1 MYIPIKKG
9 LQMAELPHQPCP
21 YDGCYSTDAF
31 SYNTEGYGKCHSCSR
46 KYPSKDKLLPWANEK
61 YPTAYSMNSEQEKL
75 VVNSTT
81 TSTMTKLS
89 VVENLLTPVIR
100 GYRDINKDVMAY
112 YNVTTYVDA
121 NGEPVKQ
128 DYIYPAGGKK
138 VRTLPKSFRAE
149 GGFKGD
155 ELFGMDKFNAGCA
168 KAVTITE
175 GELDALSAYQMLGS
189 KYPVVSLPSA
199 TPSGKLFEKCKDWLG
214 SFEKIYLSFDSDGK
228 SDGVAHK
235 LANIF
240 PNRVYNVPHDKY
252 KDANE
257 FLQAGAA
264 KEYSNAW
271 WNAQKYIPENI
282 FNTTEQFLSIIHDE
296 DDSSYLSTG
305 IQALDDVILGLMRGH
320 FTVFQAPEGIGKTEF
335 MRFLEFNLLMHH
347 DNIPIAICHME
358 EVKKRSLL
366 GLASYQLDKNV
377 TRRDLITNQT
387 EVDDAIKLMTEKE
400 NLYQFTIGVDDDPNS
415 ILEQI
420 RFLSQACGVHYIF
433 FEPIQDLAYSRQG
446 DESAEQFLSQ
456 LATKL
461 ARLSAELNVG
471 IVTIAHE
478 NDDGAIRDSRM
489 IGKRASVVI
498 KLKRDKMADDADA
511 RNTTELLVIK
521 NRPTGSTGYAG
532 QLFFN
537 SDTFTLS
544 EKGGNY

>member
-1 MYIPIKKG
+1 
-9 LQMAELPHQPCP
+9 L
-21 YDGCYSTDAF
+21 
-31 SYNTEGYGKCHSCSR
+31 
-46 KYPSKDKLLPWANEK
+46 
-61 YPTAYSMNSEQEKL
+61 
-75 VVNSTT
+75 
-81 TSTMTKLS
+81 LS
-89 VVENLLTPVIR
+89 VT
-100 GYRDINKDVMAY
+100 
-112 YNVTTYVDA
+112 
-121 NGEPVKQ
+121 
-128 DYIYPAGGKK
+128 
-138 VRTLPKSFRAE
+138 
-149 GGFKGD
+149 
-155 ELFGMDKFNAGCA
+155 
-168 KAVTITE
+168 
-175 GELDALSAYQMLGS
+175 
-189 KYPVVSLPSA
+189 
-199 TPSGKLFEKCKDWLG
+199 W
-214 SFEKIYLSFDSDGK
+214 
-228 SDGVAHK
+228 
-235 LANIF
+235 
-240 PNRVYNVPHDKY
+240 
-252 KDANE
+252 
-257 FLQAGAA
+257 
-264 KEYSNAW
+264 
-271 WNAQKYIPENI
+271 
-282 FNTTEQFLSIIHDE
+282 
-296 DDSSYLSTG
+296 
-305 IQALDDVILGLMRGH
+305 
-320 FTVFQAPEGIGKTEF
+320 
-335 MRFLEFNLLMHH
+335 
-347 DNIPIAICHME
+347 
-358 EVKKRSLL
+358 KRLRRE

>member
-1 MYIPIKKG
+1 MS
-9 LQMAELPHQPCP
+9 ELPRQPCP

-31 SYNTEGYGKCHSCSR
+31 SYNTEGYGKCHSCER
-46 KYPSKDKLLPWANEK
+46 KYPSCKDTLLPWASEK
-61 YPTAYSMNSEQEKL
+61 YPTVFAIKKEMKVANSP
-75 VVNSTT
+75 TT
-81 TSTMTKLS
+81 LT
-89 VVENLLTPVIR
+89 VVESILTPVVR
-100 GYRDINKDVMAY
+100 GYRDINKDVMQY
-112 YNVTTYVDA
+112 YNCLTYIDA

-128 DYIYPAGGKK
+128 EYVYPHGGKK
-138 VRTLPKSFRAE
+138 TRTLPKSFRTE
-149 GGFKGD
+149 QGFRTD

-175 GELDALSAYQMLGS
+175 GELDAMSAYQMLGS

-199 TPSGKLFEKCKDWLG
+199 TPSGKLFEKCKDWLD

-228 SDGVAHK
+228 SDGVAQK

-271 WNAQKYIPENI
+271 WNAQKYIPEHI

-335 MRFLEFNLLMHH
+335 MRYLEYNLLMNH
-347 DNIPIAICHME
+347 DGVPIAICHME
-358 EVKKRSLL
+358 EVKKRGLL
-366 GLASYQLDKNV
+366 GLASYLLDKNV
-377 TRRDLITNQT
+377 TRKDLITNQT
-387 EVDDAIKLMTEKE
+387 EVDQAVRTMTEKE
-400 NLYQFTIGVDDDPNS
+400 NLYQFTIGVDEDPLE
-415 ILEQI
+415 ILERI
-420 RFLSQACGVHYIF
+420 RFLSQACGVQYIF

-446 DESAEQFLSQ
+446 DESVEQFLSQ
-456 LATKL
+456 LSTKL
-461 ARLSAELNVG
+461 SRLAAELNVG

-478 NDDGAIRDSRM
+478 NDDGAIRDCRM

-498 KLKRDKMADDADA
+498 KLKRDQMTEDDDA
-511 RNTTELLVIK
+511 RNTTELLVLK
-521 NRPTGSTGYAG
+521 NRPTGTTGFAG

-544 EKGGNY
+544 EKYAGNQ